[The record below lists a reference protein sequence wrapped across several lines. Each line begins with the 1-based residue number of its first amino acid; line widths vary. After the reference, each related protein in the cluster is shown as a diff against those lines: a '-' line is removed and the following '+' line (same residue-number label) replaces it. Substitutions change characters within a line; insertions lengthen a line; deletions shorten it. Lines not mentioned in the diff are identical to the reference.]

1 MSSPNRL
8 KIWKL
13 FDEAHS
19 TNSLIHTA
27 HNFSEIFNTMKWEWN
42 NFQYGKPNCG
52 PEKYVPNYS
61 HIYQHIKNLLIDL
74 KTMIDKCSGPI
85 RKTDEFFISS
95 GRIKCRVFY
104 MDNEWNLSIDLIV
117 NGSHFSN

>member
-27 HNFSEIFNTMKWEWN
+27 HNFSEIFNTMKWEW
-42 NFQYGKPNCG
+42 YGSG

-117 NGSHFSN
+117 NGSLFSN